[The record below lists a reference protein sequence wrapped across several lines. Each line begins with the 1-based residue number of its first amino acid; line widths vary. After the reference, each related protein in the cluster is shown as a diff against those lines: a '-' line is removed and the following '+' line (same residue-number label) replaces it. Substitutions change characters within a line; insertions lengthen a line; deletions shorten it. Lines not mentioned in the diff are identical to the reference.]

1 MAEPR
6 ERPLHELLSSR
17 MVDIYVG
24 EENTCWTLHEK
35 LLCHRSRFFRNI
47 FYSKTSKNSRYGLPD
62 ESDEAFRRLVGWL
75 YSDYLAPPSEEKDLT
90 YLLDLYLMAEKFEMK
105 KLVLDILEAVRK
117 FYHDNDSWPSLRRTQ
132 YIYAN
137 TEMESPM
144 RQLLVQCVARML
156 VLGDGMP
163 AHWERALRNNGQ
175 LSVDIILTVQ
185 KWHFE
190 PENVPDAREQSVEPI
205 MEEAMERIESKR
217 EAEGEEEEEE
227 LTNGVEHEDQEEGN
241 GGEEQKEGKKEGAKK
256 EEK

>member
-24 EENTCWTLHEK
+24 EEGTCWTIHEK
-35 LLCHRSRFFRNI
+35 LLCHRSKFFRNI
-47 FYSKTSKNSRYGLPD
+47 FYSKSSKNSRYGLPD
-62 ESDEAFRRLVGWL
+62 ESDEAFQRLIGWL
-75 YSDYLAPPSEEKDLT
+75 YSDYVAPPREEKDLSHI
-90 YLLDLYLMAEKFEMK
+90 LDLYLMAEKFEIK
-105 KLVLDILEAVRK
+105 KLILDILEAVRK
-117 FYHDNDSWPSLRRTQ
+117 WYHDTDTWPNLRRVQ

-137 TEMESPM
+137 TELESPM

-163 AHWERALRNNGQ
+163 PHWERALRANGQ

-190 PENVPDAREQSVEPI
+190 PQNVPDARQESVEPI
-205 MEEAMERIESKR
+205 MEAAEEKIEIKR
-217 EAEGEEEEEE
+217 EQEGEGEGEQLPNGVDHEEGEEGEGEEQEQEEEE
-227 LTNGVEHEDQEEGN
+227 
-241 GGEEQKEGKKEGAKK
+241 GAVKD
-256 EEK
+256 ES